1 MIVPLKRTGGAGCL
15 SALVIFMLAFA
26 SLQNGAKASD
36 CSEDGYLGTVCWT
49 AATFCPRDYYPA
61 NGTLLFLN
69 NNQRLY
75 TLIGNRFGG
84 DGITTFALPDL
95 RGRSIVGTGERP
107 GDTNPN
113 YIGQTYG
120 KESVML
126 KTENLPSH
134 SHKFSLETAKIT
146 GTLLATTKEGNSVS
160 PENRIPA
167 ARPLNGLNV
176 KKTPIYSKS
185 PNGSFAAHIG
195 TVRSDPE
202 INRTEKAGQQSQ
214 APMPLRVDQ
223 VGLMACINI
232 NGLNY
237 PRRE

>member
-1 MIVPLKRTGGAGCL
+1 MIVPLKRTGVAGCL
-15 SALVIFMLAFA
+15 SALAIFILAFA

-49 AATFCPRDYYPA
+49 AATFCPRNYHPA
-61 NGTLLFLN
+61 NGALMPLN
-69 NNQRLY
+69 NYQGLY
-75 TLIGNRFGG
+75 SLISNRFGG
-84 DGITTFALPDL
+84 NGVTNFALPDL

-120 KESVML
+120 KESVVL

-167 ARPLNGLNV
+167 ARPSNGLSA

-185 PNGSFAAHIG
+185 PTGSFAAHIG

-202 INRTEKAGQQSQ
+202 INRTEKAGRRDR
-214 APMPLRVDQ
+214 APMPLRTDQ
-223 VGLMACINI
+223 VGLLACINI
-232 NGLNY
+232 NSLNY